1 LIRINDFR
9 RASAKISRFSR
20 LGFGTERSI
29 MARDVTGGDTWYVAF
44 RQPSEVPGVYVRNS
58 VTFRTET
65 DAKKFAGE
73 RLAEGCDVTAGTINP
88 HRPKRTIG
96 LSQISAWLETRE

>member
-1 LIRINDFR
+1 
-9 RASAKISRFSR
+9 
-20 LGFGTERSI
+20 

-58 VTFRTET
+58 VAFRTET

-73 RLAEGCDVTAGTINP
+73 RLAEGCDITAGTINP

-96 LSQISAWLETRE
+96 LSLISAWLETGD